1 MGEVAPRVVP
11 FKADALHN
19 GAAKVPHSV
28 AAEQALLGAILVNN
42 RIFDDLEGRLTHEHF
57 YVPLHAA
64 MFEAMDAIINGRGG
78 EANPITVKERLAGTS
93 FGDEK
98 TLFSTLT
105 ALFESASLS
114 TNAKSLAEVIT
125 TAYRQR
131 QLIGLGQSLADHAR
145 NAANTEAVEA
155 VLESAGSELF
165 RLAEVGTAA
174 RTSLGLREGLVD
186 VVRMAEAARQS
197 GSGVTGVASG
207 FVDLDM
213 LLGGFQPGDFIV
225 LGARPSM
232 GKTSLLLNIA
242 QHAAERHAN
251 GLANSGPVGIFS
263 LEMSKAQL
271 IQRIVSNA
279 ARVSTQQ
286 MTNGLMS
293 AEDMNRVIAAA
304 EALQSL
310 PLAIDDTPALTIGAL
325 RARARRMKREFG
337 IKLLVVDYLQLMSAP
352 VRWDANRVQEIT
364 QISQGLKHVAREL
377 DIPVIAASQLSRQV
391 EQRDNKRPLLSDLRE
406 SGSIEQDADVVL
418 MLYRED
424 YYISR
429 ALGAANDNDA
439 ANEADRKK
447 VAEARMR
454 LDEVQGVTELLVPK
468 NRKGPTS
475 AIKLMFDGETTTFG
489 AFSGRASY
497 AA

>member
-1 MGEVAPRVVP
+1 MTGSVLRAFGEKAGFEPVP
-11 FKADALHN
+11 TA
-19 GAAKVPHSV
+19 VPHSV
-28 AAEQALLGAILVNN
+28 TAEQALLGAVMVNN
-42 RIFDDLEGRLTHEHF
+42 RQYDELQGKLLAEHF
-57 YVPLHAA
+57 YVPMHAA
-64 MFEAMDAIINGRGG
+64 IFAAIDTIINERGG
-78 EANPITVKERLAGTS
+78 EANPITIAERLKGMPHSPDKGFFPQLTVLFENAGFVSDIGSLADVIITS
-93 FGDEK
+93 F
-98 TLFSTLT
+98 
-105 ALFESASLS
+105 
-114 TNAKSLAEVIT
+114 
-125 TAYRQR
+125 RQR
-131 QLIGLGQSLADHAR
+131 QLMGLAESLH
-145 NAANTEAVEA
+145 TEARSASRPETVEA

-165 RLAEVGTAA
+165 RLAEVGAA
-174 RTSLGLREGLVD
+174 VRISLGLREGLVD

-207 FVDLDM
+207 FADLDK

-232 GKTSLLLNIA
+232 GKTSLLMNIA
-242 QHAAERHAN
+242 QHAAEGHAK
-251 GLANSGPVGIFS
+251 GSANSGPVGIFS

-279 ARVSTQQ
+279 AHVSTQQ
-286 MTNGLMS
+286 MTNGQMS

-304 EALQSL
+304 EVLQVL

-325 RARARRMKREFG
+325 RSRARRMKREFG

-352 VRWDANRVQEIT
+352 VRGDANRVQEIT

-418 MLYRED
+418 MLYREE

-439 ANEADRKK
+439 ANEAERKK
-447 VAEARMR
+447 LVEARMR

-475 AIKLMFDGETTTFG
+475 TIKLTFDGGTTTFR
-489 AFSGRASY
+489 AFSGRAF
-497 AA
+497 